1 MKGLFWLLAVFTAAA
16 ALAVFGHLDRG
27 YVQFAYAD
35 WRVEMSLLLYAV
47 LALLAFL
54 GAYVALRMLLHTLS
68 LPAYVRAYRTRR
80 RRDRAQAALA
90 SALQAWLEGR
100 YARAEKE
107 AARAFD
113 GAASPGLAAIIA
125 ARAAHELGVPE
136 RRELWMARALEAGQR
151 GAAML
156 SRAVMA
162 LGERDYGSAA
172 EALRSLQGSGA
183 RQFAALRLLLRAER
197 GLRHWEEVLR
207 LTQQLA
213 KRDAI
218 APGVAEEY
226 RVQAHVELLAQ
237 AAADRGTFEE
247 RWRKIPSRE
256 QSIARVAGA
265 AARHAL
271 ALGLTNLAREA
282 IEKALAAEWAPALA
296 ALYGELPGLEQP
308 ARGEE
313 ARRRIERAEKWLLE
327 HESDPQLLAALGR
340 LCAHAEL
347 WGKAQTYLETSLSF
361 EESRA
366 THLELAR
373 LLDRLERGAEAQP
386 HYRRAAELP

>member
-1 MKGLFWLLAVFTAAA
+1 MRGLFWLLAVFTAAA

-35 WRVEMSLLLYAV
+35 WRVEMSLLLFAV
-47 LALLAFL
+47 LALLAFVA
-54 GAYVALRMLLHTLS
+54 AYLLLRMLLQTLA
-68 LPAYVRAYRTRR
+68 LPAYVRTFRARR
-80 RRDRAQAALA
+80 RRERAQAALA
-90 SALQAWLEGR
+90 AALQAWLEGR
-100 YARAEKE
+100 YSRVEKE
-107 AARAFD
+107 ATRAFEGD
-113 GAASPGLAAIIA
+113 AAPGLASIIG

-136 RRELWMARALEAGQR
+136 RREQWMTRAQDAGQR
-151 GAAML
+151 TAGML

-162 LGERDYGSAA
+162 LGERDYGTARD
-172 EALRSLQGSGA
+172 ALRSLQGTGA
-183 RQFAALRLLLRAER
+183 RQFATLRLLLRAER
-197 GLRHWEEVLR
+197 GLRNWEEVLR
-207 LTQQLA
+207 ITAQLA

-237 AAADRGTFEE
+237 AATERGAFEE

-256 QSIARVAGA
+256 QSVARVAGA

-271 ALGLTNLAREA
+271 ALGLTTLARDA
-282 IEKALAAEWAPALA
+282 VEKALAKEWAPALA
-296 ALYGELPGLEQP
+296 ALYGDLPGMQQP
-308 ARGEE
+308 ACGEE

-366 THLELAR
+366 THLELAQ

>member
-1 MKGLFWLLAVFTAAA
+1 MKGLFWLLAVFAAAA

-27 YVQFAYAD
+27 YVQFAYAE
-35 WRVEMSLLLYAV
+35 WRLEMSLLLYAV
-47 LALLAFL
+47 LALLAFV
-54 GAYVALRMLLHTLS
+54 GAFIVVRMLQHTLA
-68 LPAYVRAYRTRR
+68 LPAYVRAFRARR
-80 RRDRAQAALA
+80 RRERAQAALA
-90 SALQAWLEGR
+90 AALQAWLEGR

-107 AARAFD
+107 ATRAMAGD
-113 GAASPGLAAIIA
+113 ASPGLAAIIA
-125 ARAAHELGVPE
+125 ARAAHELGVPA
-136 RRELWMARALEAGQR
+136 RREQWMTRALDAGQR
-151 GAAML
+151 SAGML

-162 LGERDYGSAA
+162 LGERDYGTARD
-172 EALRSLQGSGA
+172 ALRSLQGSGA
-183 RQFAALRLLLRAER
+183 RQFATLRLLLRAER
-197 GLRHWEEVLR
+197 GLRNWEEVLR
-207 LTQQLA
+207 LTVQLA

-218 APGVAEEY
+218 APGIAEEY

-237 AAADRGTFEE
+237 AAADRGAFEE

-256 QSIARVAGA
+256 QSMARVAGA

-271 ALGLTNLAREA
+271 ALGLTTLARDA
-282 IEKALAAEWAPALA
+282 IEKALGAEWAPALA
-296 ALYGELPGLEQP
+296 ALYGELPGMEQP

-347 WGKAQTYLETSLSF
+347 WGKAQNYLETSLSF
-361 EESRA
+361 EESSA

>member
-1 MKGLFWLLAVFTAAA
+1 MKGLAWLLAVFAAAA

-27 YVQFAYAD
+27 YVQFAYGE

-47 LALLAFL
+47 LALLAFI
-54 GAYVALRMLLHTLS
+54 GAFIAVRMLQHTLA
-68 LPAYVRAYRTRR
+68 LPAYVSAFRARR

-90 SALQAWLEGR
+90 
-100 YARAEKE
+100 ARAEKE
-107 AARAFD
+107 ATRAAEG
-113 GAASPGLAAIIA
+113 GAAPGLAAIIA

-136 RRELWMARALEAGQR
+136 RREQWMTRAQEAGQR
-151 GAAML
+151 GAGML

-162 LGERDYGSAA
+162 LGERDYGTAA

-183 RQFAALRLLLRAER
+183 RQFATLRLLLRAER

-207 LTQQLA
+207 LTAQLA

-226 RVQAHVELLAQ
+226 RVQAHIELLAQ
-237 AAADRGTFEE
+237 AAADRNAFEE
-247 RWRKIPSRE
+247 RWRRIPARE
-256 QSIARVAGA
+256 QSSARVAGA

-271 ALGLTNLAREA
+271 ALGLTTLARDA

-296 ALYGELPGLEQP
+296 ALYGELPGMEPP

-313 ARRRIERAEKWLLE
+313 ARRRIERAEQWLLA

-347 WGKAQTYLETSLSF
+347 WGKAQNYLETSLSF

-373 LLDRLERGAEAQP
+373 LLDRLERGAQAQQ

>member
-1 MKGLFWLLAVFTAAA
+1 MKGLFWLLVVFTAAA
-16 ALAVFGHLDRG
+16 ALAVFGRLDRG
-27 YVQFAYAD
+27 FVQFAYAD

-47 LALLAFL
+47 LALLAFVA
-54 GAYVALRMLLHTLS
+54 AYIMLRTLLHTMA
-68 LPAYVRAYRTRR
+68 LPAYVRAFRARR
-80 RRDRAQAALA
+80 RRERAQAALA
-90 SALQAWLEGR
+90 AALEAWLEGR

-107 AARAFD
+107 ATRAFD
-113 GAASPGLAAIIA
+113 GDVAPGLASIIA

-136 RRELWMARALEAGQR
+136 RRELWMTRAQDAGQR
-151 GAAML
+151 TAGML

-162 LGERDYGSAA
+162 LGERDYGTARD
-172 EALRSLQGSGA
+172 ALRSLQGTGA
-183 RQFAALRLLLRAER
+183 RQFATQRLLLRAER
-197 GLRHWEEVLR
+197 GLRNWEEVLR
-207 LTQQLA
+207 ITAQLA

-226 RVQAHVELLAQ
+226 RVQAHIELLAQ
-237 AAADRGTFEE
+237 PALERGVFEE

-256 QSIARVAGA
+256 QAIARVAGA

-271 ALGLTNLAREA
+271 ALGLTTLARDA
-282 IEKALAAEWAPALA
+282 VEKALAREWAPALA
-296 ALYGELPGLEQP
+296 ALYGELPGMEQP

-327 HESDPQLLAALGR
+327 HESEPQLLAALGR

-347 WGKAQTYLETSLSF
+347 WGKAQNYLETSLSF

-373 LLDRLERGAEAQP
+373 LLDRLERGAEAQR